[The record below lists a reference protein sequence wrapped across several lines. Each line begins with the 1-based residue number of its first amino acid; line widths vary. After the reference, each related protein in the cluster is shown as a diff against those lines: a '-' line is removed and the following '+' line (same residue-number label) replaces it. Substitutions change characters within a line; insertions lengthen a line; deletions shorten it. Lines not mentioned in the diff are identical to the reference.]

1 MVFFHHFHHLPFRAE
16 SITAERKSNYTNY
29 EAFRNDDTLGNVLN
43 VSISKK
49 HVRLATLPSRFPKFY
64 IKTVSDDKNYS
75 CDLKMRVEIRGSM
88 LFLRDEKHIFFVD
101 FLNQYKKF
109 NKPVDAIPPTNMLE
123 DFKEPSKLKLI
134 NYQELNPSPNK
145 TIITEQIFE
154 SHHQTKTAM
163 KKELKGL
170 SKSQKQEVMNEL
182 TNK

>member
-1 MVFFHHFHHLPFRAE
+1 M
-16 SITAERKSNYTNY
+16 
-29 EAFRNDDTLGNVLN
+29 
-43 VSISKK
+43 
-49 HVRLATLPSRFPKFY
+49 
-64 IKTVSDDKNYS
+64 
-75 CDLKMRVEIRGSM
+75 
-88 LFLRDEKHIFFVD
+88 
-101 FLNQYKKF
+101 NQYKKF

-182 TNK
+182 TNKKKILKLPKEEPKEEAPTEETKSPEDPNTIASKNAISIAKKLEKMAKVQEKQEHREKERKKHKNLKDEVYNKYFG